1 MRAFPLQHHQSLVRV
16 VPGAACSQAL
26 AGLPLGT
33 QGQSSSRDLQPLV
46 AGRASREAEEGG
58 TSRGVW
64 RSVGVLPRAFK
75 VMTAACGAMGRQR
88 AQPGGGAGSP
98 EGLVCL
104 ENGNKLCH

>member
-1 MRAFPLQHHQSLVRV
+1 MRAFPLQHRQSLVRV

-33 QGQSSSRDLQPLV
+33 KGQSSSRDLQPLV

-58 TSRGVW
+58 TGRGVW
-64 RSVGVLPRAFK
+64 QSVGVLPRAFK

-88 AQPGGGAGSP
+88 AQPGRRCWFAR
-98 EGLVCL
+98 GLGVFG
-104 ENGNKLCH
+104 EW